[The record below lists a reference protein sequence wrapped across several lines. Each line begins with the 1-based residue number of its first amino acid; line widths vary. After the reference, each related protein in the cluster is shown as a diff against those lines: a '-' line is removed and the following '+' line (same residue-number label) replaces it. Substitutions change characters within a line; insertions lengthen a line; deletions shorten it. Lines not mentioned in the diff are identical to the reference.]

1 MISKSEP
8 TRSGT
13 PQAQSI
19 IVAAII
25 LFAVSGLMVGFTVG
39 AFVRPAKQPT
49 NNGNQTNLATTT
61 STTTPTTPT
70 AITTTNIPM
79 APPSL
84 TLSPPDG
91 TQTYS
96 VTMQAV
102 DKNDANKLI
111 TVDGITCRIWLV
123 PQGNDPNPT
132 PGTQLPNDLL
142 QHPENFNQP
151 FPQEVQNA
159 LIFNPPTVTETQP
172 CVQGHA
178 QWTFTISPSVA
189 KGDYFLVGLTDWQGK
204 NYNWRWVSLTVD
216 GKKQGT

>member
-13 PQAQSI
+13 PQVQSI
-19 IVAAII
+19 IIAAII
-25 LFAVSGLMVGFTVG
+25 LFALSGLMVGFTVG

-49 NNGNQTNLATTT
+49 NNPNQANLATTT
-61 STTTPTTPT
+61 STTIASPT
-70 AITTTNIPM
+70 AATTTFIPLGF
-79 APPSL
+79 PNLTISPS
-84 TLSPPDG
+84 DG

-96 VTMQAV
+96 VTIQAV

-111 TVDGITCRIWLV
+111 TADGITCRIWLV
-123 PQGNDPNPT
+123 PQGDDPKHA
-132 PGTQLPNDLL
+132 PGTQLTNDLL

-159 LIFNPPTVTETQP
+159 LIFNPSTITETQP
-172 CVQGHA
+172 CVQGSA
-178 QWTFTISPSVA
+178 KWTFTISPSVP

-204 NYNWRWVSLTVD
+204 NYNWRWVEIKVPD
-216 GKKQGT
+216 KNPGT